1 MCVHTLTQNSIMT
14 SRVPPFAGWFLPA
27 GASEFFVRAACHR
40 SRALR
45 FLPVTLA
52 RAGRSRENA
61 SDSSLRRKSHPRRRV
76 PPPQAECHCS
86 RDVCVLCWRA
96 QIRRLRRRCWNRRT
110 AAIAHAF
117 ARARALALRSR
128 WQVGANTPAR
138 TTDGRCCFLAIYI
151 AGTEF
156 CW

>member
-1 MCVHTLTQNSIMT
+1 MCVHTHKTVLWRHACPLSRGGSFPRVHRNSLYVLHATAVGPCAFYLLHSPVPVAPVKTHRTQ
-14 SRVPPFAGWFLPA
+14 V
-27 GASEFFVRAACHR
+27 FV
-40 SRALR
+40 
-45 FLPVTLA
+45 
-52 RAGRSRENA
+52 
-61 SDSSLRRKSHPRRRV
+61 DKSHPRRRV

-86 RDVCVLCWRA
+86 CDVCVLCWRA

-128 WQVGANTPAR
+128 WQVGANTPAPR
-138 TTDGRCCFLAIYI
+138 TTVGRCCFLAIYI